1 MIPSPPPPARFG
13 FGSRRVQCHGV
24 VAEEIVARVN
34 NDIITLTDYEKAEAA
49 LHHDVAEDCQACPA
63 DRVDAM
69 YKDKQK
75 DLLRDLIDQQL
86 LVQRGKDEGISV
98 ETDVI
103 KRLDDVRRQN
113 NLASLD
119 DLEKAV
125 ESEGLSWEDYKTQF
139 RNGLLTQEVIHREM
153 GSRIVIGHDEVKQY
167 YDAHQK
173 DFVRPEQ
180 VDLAEIF
187 LDTQGKTPQEIEA
200 IDQKA
205 DDYRNRILK
214 GEEFSEIAK
223 RYSEGSTKDKGGNL
237 GTFERGQL
245 SKQLE
250 DVVFK
255 MDKGQITEVIQTK
268 TGYEILKV
276 LEHFQAG
283 LQPVEK
289 VETEI
294 MNKIYMQKMQPPNAR
309 IPRAASRREL
319 RHRQAWLHG
328 FRRRPRR
335 QRDSGSRAH
344 GRYLAEIQKE
354 DEAQARL
361 MKTLYVSG
369 LQDGHPVTSLFL
381 VREKEIRTSA
391 RTGSSWL
398 QLELADR
405 TGTISAKMW
414 DNFAAIANTFDR
426 DDVVQI
432 RGRVKLYNGQ
442 KELTLEAVIPSAERD
457 YDLADFLPH
466 TKYDVEELYSRL
478 RAAIAEMKNPFL
490 QKLLSELRRRSR
502 HRHQTQT
509 RPRRDDHA
517 PRFHRR
523 PARTHREPRRACPRA
538 LGALSRTRFRLASHR
553 CRAPRHRKN

>member
-1 MIPSPPPPARFG
+1 MKSRTLLLSKLIPLALLSLALPAAILAQQKPQTVIPSPPPPAPA
-13 FGSRRVQCHGV
+13 SAPAAPTHHGV

-34 NDIITLTDYEKAEAA
+34 NDIISLTDYEKAEAA
-49 LHHDVAEDCQACPA
+49 LHHDVTEDCQACPA

-125 ESEGLSWEDYKTQF
+125 ESEGLSWEEYKTQF
-139 RNGLLTQEVIHREM
+139 RNALLTQEVIHREM
-153 GSRIVIGHDEVKQY
+153 GSRIVIGHDEVKRY

-173 DFVRPEQ
+173 DFVRPET
-180 VDLAEIF
+180 VELAEIF

-205 DDYRNRILK
+205 NDYRNRILK

-250 DVVFK
+250 DIVFK

-294 MNKIYMQKMQPPNAR
+294 MNKIYMQKMQPQM
-309 IPRAASRREL
+309 RE
-319 RHRQAWLHG
+319 
-328 FRRRPRR
+328 
-335 QRDSGSRAH
+335 
-344 GRYLAEIQKE
+344 YLAQLREESYVTVKPGFTDSAAVPGASVIQEVAPTADTSQKSKKK
-354 DEAQARL
+354 
-361 MKTLYVSG
+361 MK
-369 LQDGHPVTSLFL
+369 P
-381 VREKEIRTSA
+381 
-391 RTGSSWL
+391 
-398 QLELADR
+398 
-405 TGTISAKMW
+405 
-414 DNFAAIANTFDR
+414 
-426 DDVVQI
+426 
-432 RGRVKLYNGQ
+432 KLG
-442 KELTLEAVIPSAERD
+442 
-457 YDLADFLPH
+457 
-466 TKYDVEELYSRL
+466 
-478 RAAIAEMKNPFL
+478 
-490 QKLLSELRRRSR
+490 
-502 HRHQTQT
+502 
-509 RPRRDDHA
+509 
-517 PRFHRR
+517 
-523 PARTHREPRRACPRA
+523 
-538 LGALSRTRFRLASHR
+538 
-553 CRAPRHRKN
+553 

>member
-1 MIPSPPPPARFG
+1 MKSRILLLSKLVPLALLSLALPAAILAQQKPQTVIPSPPPPAPA
-13 FGSRRVQCHGV
+13 SASAPAASTHHGV

-34 NDIITLTDYEKAEAA
+34 NDIISLTDYEKAEAA
-49 LHHDVAEDCQACPA
+49 LHHDVTEDCQACPA

-69 YKDKQK
+69 YKDKQE

-125 ESEGLSWEDYKTQF
+125 ESEGLSWEEYKTQF
-139 RNGLLTQEVIHREM
+139 RNALLTQEVIHREM

-173 DFVRPEQ
+173 DFVRPET
-180 VDLAEIF
+180 VELAEIF

-205 DDYRNRILK
+205 NDYRNRILK

-250 DVVFK
+250 DIVFK

-283 LQPVEK
+283 LQPIEK

-294 MNKIYMQKMQPPNAR
+294 MNKIYMQKMQPQM
-309 IPRAASRREL
+309 RE
-319 RHRQAWLHG
+319 
-328 FRRRPRR
+328 
-335 QRDSGSRAH
+335 
-344 GRYLAEIQKE
+344 YLAQLREESYVTVKPGFTDSAAVPGASVIQEVAPTADTTQKSKKK
-354 DEAQARL
+354 
-361 MKTLYVSG
+361 MK
-369 LQDGHPVTSLFL
+369 P
-381 VREKEIRTSA
+381 
-391 RTGSSWL
+391 
-398 QLELADR
+398 
-405 TGTISAKMW
+405 
-414 DNFAAIANTFDR
+414 
-426 DDVVQI
+426 
-432 RGRVKLYNGQ
+432 KLG
-442 KELTLEAVIPSAERD
+442 
-457 YDLADFLPH
+457 
-466 TKYDVEELYSRL
+466 
-478 RAAIAEMKNPFL
+478 
-490 QKLLSELRRRSR
+490 
-502 HRHQTQT
+502 
-509 RPRRDDHA
+509 
-517 PRFHRR
+517 
-523 PARTHREPRRACPRA
+523 
-538 LGALSRTRFRLASHR
+538 
-553 CRAPRHRKN
+553 

>member
-1 MIPSPPPPARFG
+1 MKSRTLLLSKLIPLALLSLALPAAILAQQKPQTVIPSPPPPAPAPAPAA
-13 FGSRRVQCHGV
+13 STHHGV

-34 NDIITLTDYEKAEAA
+34 NDIISLTDYEKAEAA
-49 LHHDVAEDCQACPA
+49 LHHDVTEDCQACPA

-125 ESEGLSWEDYKTQF
+125 ESEGLSWEEYKTQF
-139 RNGLLTQEVIHREM
+139 RNALLTQEVIHREM
-153 GSRIVIGHDEVKQY
+153 GSRIVIGHDEVKRY

-173 DFVRPEQ
+173 DFVRPET

-205 DDYRNRILK
+205 NDYRNRILK

-250 DVVFK
+250 DIVFK

-294 MNKIYMQKMQPPNAR
+294 MNKIYMQKMQPQM
-309 IPRAASRREL
+309 RE
-319 RHRQAWLHG
+319 
-328 FRRRPRR
+328 
-335 QRDSGSRAH
+335 
-344 GRYLAEIQKE
+344 YLAQLREESYVTVKPGFTDSAAVPGASVIQEVAPTADTSQKSKKK
-354 DEAQARL
+354 
-361 MKTLYVSG
+361 MK
-369 LQDGHPVTSLFL
+369 P
-381 VREKEIRTSA
+381 
-391 RTGSSWL
+391 
-398 QLELADR
+398 
-405 TGTISAKMW
+405 
-414 DNFAAIANTFDR
+414 
-426 DDVVQI
+426 
-432 RGRVKLYNGQ
+432 KLG
-442 KELTLEAVIPSAERD
+442 
-457 YDLADFLPH
+457 
-466 TKYDVEELYSRL
+466 
-478 RAAIAEMKNPFL
+478 
-490 QKLLSELRRRSR
+490 
-502 HRHQTQT
+502 
-509 RPRRDDHA
+509 
-517 PRFHRR
+517 
-523 PARTHREPRRACPRA
+523 
-538 LGALSRTRFRLASHR
+538 
-553 CRAPRHRKN
+553 